1 MNDLQSWGRL
11 FPVHSGSVWRP
22 DERSSSLPHPETGG
36 LLAYGQGRS
45 YGDVCLNT
53 GGTLLH
59 TTGLNRLIAFN
70 RSTGILRCEA
80 GITLRE
86 ILALTV
92 PQGWFLAVTPGTRD
106 VTVGGAIANDVH
118 GKNHHSAGSFGHHV
132 VQMELLRSTN
142 ERLLLSPQQQPE
154 LFAATVGGLGL
165 TGLIVW
171 AELQLAPIR
180 HAFMTV
186 ETTRFANLDEF
197 WLLNAQAERL
207 WPYTVA
213 WIDCLAKNAHQG
225 RGILMAGR
233 HAAAQDELPA
243 WKEQVKTMPVTPPI
257 SLVNSLSLRA
267 LNTLY
272 WHRARE
278 GVSLSHYVPYFYP
291 LDGISHWNRIYGRAG
306 FYQYQCV
313 LPPEAMQTGIAEL
326 LNRIAHSGEGSF
338 LAVLK
343 TFGQRP
349 SAGLLSFPR
358 PGATLAL
365 DFPNRGARSLKLFRE
380 LDAVVQHAQ
389 GAIYPAKDAR
399 MSATMFQQS
408 FPQWERFS
416 QWVDPAFSS
425 DFWKRVMQPAK

>member
-1 MNDLQSWGRL
+1 MSTLQSWGRL
-11 FPVHSGSVWRP
+11 LPAHSGLVWRP
-22 DERSSSLPHPETGG
+22 DVRFSTLPETGTGG

-59 TTGLNRLIAFN
+59 TSGLNRFIAFN
-70 RSTGILRCEA
+70 RATGILRCEA
-80 GITLRE
+80 GVTLRE
-86 ILALTV
+86 ILALVV

-118 GKNHHSAGSFGHHV
+118 GKNHHSAGSFGHYV
-132 VQMELLRSTN
+132 LQMELLRSAG

-165 TGLIVW
+165 TGLVVW
-171 AELQLAPIR
+171 AALQLVPIN

-197 WLLNAQAERL
+197 WLINAQAEKL

-213 WIDCLAKNAHQG
+213 WIDCLAKGAHQG
-225 RGILMAGR
+225 RGIFMAGR
-233 HAAAQDELPA
+233 HAAAQNELPV
-243 WKEQVKTMPVTPPI
+243 WKESGKTVPLTPPI
-257 SLVNSLSLRA
+257 SLVNGLSLRA
-267 LNTLY
+267 FNTLY

-278 GVSLSHYVPYFYP
+278 GVSLSHYAPYFYP
-291 LDGISHWNRIYGRAG
+291 LDSISHWNRIYGRAG

-313 LPPEAMQTGIAEL
+313 LPPETMQTGIAEL
-326 LNRIAHSGEGSF
+326 LNRIARSGEGSF

-349 SAGLLSFPR
+349 SVGLLSFPR

-365 DFPNRGARSLKLFRE
+365 DFPNRGARSLKLFHE
-380 LDAVVQHAQ
+380 LDAVVRDAH

-399 MSATMFQQS
+399 MPAALFQQAY
-408 FPQWERFS
+408 PQWTQFA
-416 QWVDPAFSS
+416 QWIDPAFSS
-425 DFWKRVMQPAK
+425 DFWKRVTQS